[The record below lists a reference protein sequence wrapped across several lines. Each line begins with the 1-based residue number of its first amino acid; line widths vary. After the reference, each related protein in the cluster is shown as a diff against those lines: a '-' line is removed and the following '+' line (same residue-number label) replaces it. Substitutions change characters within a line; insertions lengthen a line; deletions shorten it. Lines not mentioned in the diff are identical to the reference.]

1 MQKIALLTDSSC
13 DLDNK
18 TLERYNIKLLPIR
31 IIYKNREY
39 LDKVNITSEEMY
51 ASLKEELPTTSLP
64 DVNYCN
70 KVLEDLKNE
79 GYTHVI
85 VATVSSKLSGTL
97 NSLRLLCEHHEEF
110 KFEFFDTKTLGYPQ
124 GAIVLEAAKMI
135 EKGHSVEEIMT
146 SLPLIQNKVHG
157 FITFN
162 TLDYLIKG
170 GRIGKVTGKIGN
182 LLHLKPVVSSDEE
195 GVLYTYCKTRGRKQ
209 SISKLKEILMTYLES
224 SKCRVW
230 VLSGDALEEATAFYN
245 DIKNHPNITDVSLET
260 IGAAMGVH
268 TGPGALGICILEEN

>member
-124 GAIVLEAAKMI
+124 GAIV
-135 EKGHSVEEIMT
+135 
-146 SLPLIQNKVHG
+146 LIQNKVHG